1 MFQQLNWRITN
12 LKCSMLFYEGDGAN
26 KLLHLNIVY
35 ELHSQY
41 WIQNWRTL
49 MLGHNWENGADRFVG
64 RWTDIKIH
72 NTSWPGCRRLFNR
85 NVLGGRD
92 INGLISGIT
101 NRGMFQTV
109 AQGCWL
115 QNLNLLSS
123 QWCAQD
129 RFPGS
134 QWSAAQCTA
143 QHSWPAATEGRNPV
157 LSAAARHNL
166 DTAPVTTVARQAA
179 PSSFWDNLHSITL
192 SIMGF

>member
-1 MFQQLNWRITN
+1 
-12 LKCSMLFYEGDGAN
+12 
-26 KLLHLNIVY
+26 
-35 ELHSQY
+35 
-41 WIQNWRTL
+41 
-49 MLGHNWENGADRFVG
+49 MLGHQYNWENGADRFVG

-85 NVLGGRD
+85 NVSGGRD
-92 INGLISGIT
+92 NNGLISGIT

-115 QNLNLLSS
+115 ENLNLLSS

-134 QWSAAQCTA
+134 QWSAAQCA
-143 QHSWPAATEGRNPV
+143 DCARRNTRDPRPRKEETM
-157 LSAAARHNL
+157 SAAARHNL

-179 PSSFWDNLHSITL
+179 PSSFWDNLHLITL